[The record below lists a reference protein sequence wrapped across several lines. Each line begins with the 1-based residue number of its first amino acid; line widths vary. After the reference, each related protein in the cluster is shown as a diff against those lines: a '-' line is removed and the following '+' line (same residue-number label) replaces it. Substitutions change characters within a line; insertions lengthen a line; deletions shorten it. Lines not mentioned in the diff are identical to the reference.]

1 MRILLVK
8 LRHIGDALLMTP
20 TVQALKDSFP
30 DSEID
35 VVVRKGTEGILS
47 GCPSINKIYTTASP
61 EKSKR
66 SGSSFWKDLQLL
78 ETIRRGKYDLAVE
91 MGNNDRGRT
100 IVGLSGAK
108 KRCANT
114 HVYQIARPWKWLMTH
129 LGNSEWSIIHRAQA
143 DFLNVKDFLE
153 LPMQEPGTLIFE
165 RSATTAPPFALAPD
179 KPLVIFHPGTRWQR
193 KRWNESHWAIFGA
206 SLISQNHQIVISVGP
221 DPEEI
226 ALGERLTQAI
236 GAGCTSTAGKIQWQ
250 QLAWLLYQARL
261 FVGVDTAAMHLAA
274 ATGCPTVALFGPD
287 SDARNWAPWKTQ
299 HQIVRF
305 KSDEVSTLQEVE
317 RMAAHFL
324 ALSKSPSA

>member
-8 LRHIGDALLMTP
+8 LRHIGDSLLLTP
-20 TVQALKDSFP
+20 TVKAVKDAYP
-30 DSEID
+30 DAQID
-35 VVVRKGTEGILS
+35 VVVRAGTESILK
-47 GCPSINKIYTTASP
+47 GCPSIHKIYTTASP

-66 SGSSFWKDLQLL
+66 SGASFLNDLRLL
-78 ETIRRGKYDLAVE
+78 AAIRGEKYDLAVE

-114 HVYQIARPWKWLMTH
+114 HVYQIAWPWKWLMTH

-153 LPMQEPGTLIFE
+153 LPQQEPGPLIFE

-193 KRWNESHWAIFGA
+193 KRWNENHWI
-206 SLISQNHQIVISVGP
+206 SLGTALIAQNHQIVISVGP

-226 ALGERLTQAI
+226 ALGQRLVQAI
-236 GAGCTSTAGKIQWQ
+236 GPGCISTEGKTQWNH
-250 QLAWLLYQARL
+250 LAWLLYQARL

-274 ATGCPTVALFGPD
+274 ATGTPTVALFGPD
-287 SDARNWAPWKTQ
+287 SDARNWSPWKTP
-299 HQIVRF
+299 HRLIHF
-305 KSDEVSTLQEVE
+305 NSDEASTLQEV
-317 RMAAHFL
+317 MAATAGFL
-324 ALSKSPSA
+324 APRPLNS